1 MWYSYKPYVSV
12 AKRRNQ
18 ASREISQRRK
28 KGQTLNPIAIEGRN
42 ITTTFWG
49 QAWCHHLESYSDYAN
64 RLPRGRS
71 YVRNGFVIDLQI
83 EKGKISAL
91 VSGSEVY
98 QIQIDIA
105 ALPTPAWQGL
115 KQKSAGQIGSLVEL
129 LQGKL
134 SKAVMELVVDRDKG
148 LFPKPKE
155 IKMRCSCPDYVG
167 MCKHLAAVL
176 YGIGNRFDSS
186 PELLFLLRGVDHTEL
201 IEQAIPTA
209 PTESAGA
216 APTIAADELGDI
228 FGIELG
234 DAPQP
239 VAAAPAKNATEKA
252 KKKAP
257 AKVNSSKKTAASRK
271 APLATKKGAARK
283 TSAAKQTKATS
294 ARKTKA
300 SARSKPNARG

>member
-12 AKRRNQ
+12 AKRRDQ
-18 ASREISQRRK
+18 AAREITQRRK
-28 KGQTLNPIAIEGRN
+28 KGQTLSPITIEGRN

-49 QAWCHHLESYSDYAN
+49 QAWCNHLESYSDYAN

-83 EKGKISAL
+83 EKGKINAL

-98 QIQIDIA
+98 KIEINIA
-105 ALPTPAWQGL
+105 ALPTPAWQSL

-134 SKAVMELVVDRDKG
+134 SKSVMELVVDREKG

-176 YGIGNRFDSS
+176 YGIGSRFDTS

-201 IEQAIPTA
+201 IEQAIP
-209 PTESAGA
+209 A
-216 APTIAADELGDI
+216 APAESTGNVPTLASEDLGAI

-234 DAPQP
+234 DEPQP
-239 VAAAPAKNATEKA
+239 VAATPVKKGMKKAVKKASATTKGAAA
-252 KKKAP
+252 KKASAAKTGTTAKKSP
-257 AKVNSSKKTAASRK
+257 AA
-271 APLATKKGAARK
+271 KKGAARK
-283 TSAAKQTKATS
+283 TTAVKQTKPAV
-294 ARKTKA
+294 ARKK
-300 SARSKPNARG
+300 K